1 MKRVFRILALAL
13 LSWGCFGYSANQDQP
28 VSIDDAPILI
38 MADSE
43 EMRSSCNDKA
53 RIRSISVQQSILIMD
68 VSFGGGC
75 EEHEFSL
82 YSLPAFRRERRI
94 QADLYLSHD
103 GKGDLCKALVH
114 KRLIFNLLPLLEV
127 CNQQFGRGQVS
138 LRVHEPGDESP
149 KWMSVS
155 VAF

>member
-1 MKRVFRILALAL
+1 MKRVFRILAVVL
-13 LSWGCFGYSANQDQP
+13 LSWGCFGYSANQDQR
-28 VSIDDAPILI
+28 VSIDDAPTLI

-43 EMRSSCNDKA
+43 EIRSSCKDKA
-53 RIRSISVQQSILIMD
+53 RIRSISVQQSMLIMD
-68 VSFGGGC
+68 VTFGGGC

-138 LRVHEPGDESP
+138 LRVHEPGNESP
-149 KWMSVS
+149 NLMSVS

>member
-1 MKRVFRILALAL
+1 MKRISRILALTL
-13 LSWGCFGYSANQDQP
+13 LSWGCFRYSANQNQP

-43 EMRSSCNDKA
+43 EILSSYKDKA

-82 YSLPAFRRERRI
+82 YSLPAFSSERMI
-94 QADLYLSHD
+94 QADLYLSHN
-103 GKGDLCKALVH
+103 GKGDLCKAMVH
-114 KRLIFNLLPLLEV
+114 KRLIFNLLPLLDA
-127 CNQQFGRGQVS
+127 CKRQFGRGQVS
-138 LRVHEPGDESP
+138 LRFHEPGYESP
-149 KWMSVS
+149 ELMSVS
-155 VAF
+155 VVF